1 MKYKI
6 QVSKKFKKFF
16 IKKTSKEREKIN
28 TKLELL
34 KQNPINH
41 PNLDISKMS
50 GFESIFRL
58 RINDYRIIYEVFEKQ
73 IIIYIFDVGNR
84 GDIYK

>member
-1 MKYKI
+1 MKYQI
-6 QVSKKFKKFF
+6 QASKKFEKFF
-16 IKKTSKEREKIN
+16 IKRTSKERDKIN

-41 PNLDISKMS
+41 PNLDISKMT
-50 GFESIFRL
+50 GFENIFRL
-58 RINDYRIIYEVFEKQ
+58 RINDYRIIYEVFEEH
-73 IIIYIFDVGNR
+73 IIIYIFDAGNR